1 MKYTEEQ
8 LNFIQEKRPE
18 LKKKA
23 QPSLNTVIVLFLKK
37 YEVYVKPRTTAK
49 VTSGDITSGAVA
61 GAIGGLAGADVG
73 GDAVIIGGQ
82 KKQTEVQEWTQWK
95 QWALNHKD
103 FPKFQTDLL
112 NKIDK
117 FNKNI
122 DKKLNDPEYQ
132 KSELNPLIEKKE
144 KNDKLINRLVLIF
157 LALVIGG
164 GIIGNIYIYLEDKND
179 QSSLIKKY

>member
-1 MKYTEEQ
+1 M
-8 LNFIQEKRPE
+8 
-18 LKKKA
+18 
-23 QPSLNTVIVLFLKK
+23 
-37 YEVYVKPRTTAK
+37 
-49 VTSGDITSGAVA
+49 
-61 GAIGGLAGADVG
+61 
-73 GDAVIIGGQ
+73 
-82 KKQTEVQEWTQWK
+82 QEWTQWK